1 MYNSIQQMDQCD
13 LVLHIIPD
21 KKSFQLQ
28 KIDLGMHMLF
38 GNTPNQV
45 YFKSLIVEHTLQNL
59 FYMLQHDNLSYTVH
73 ILQGEHLY

>member
-1 MYNSIQQMDQCD
+1 MLYSIQQMDQCD
-13 LVLHIIPD
+13 CVLHIIPD

-45 YFKSLIVEHTLQNL
+45 YFKSPIVEHTLQFF

-73 ILQGEHLY
+73 ILQREHLY